1 MVLLDHYWVMMVFLH
16 NHLVMVVVM
25 VMVVL
30 LYYNRLPCDHG
41 PVRYYLSVLG
51 S

>member
-1 MVLLDHYWVMMVFLH
+1 MMVLLDHYWVMMVFLH

-25 VMVVL
+25 VVL
-30 LYYNRLPCDHG
+30 LYCNRLPCDH
-41 PVRYYLSVLG
+41 VRYNLSVLG